1 MKRAVSVLTAAILF
15 GLAAQVWAQQAERR
29 ISAKDYWDKMAVGR
43 IGRIEAGG
51 LLGERLALWRN
62 KRLWH
67 MVESGYLLS
76 GFESRPGTHP
86 WQGEHVGKWLH
97 AATLAYEQTRDEKL
111 GRTLQETVKRLLAAQ
126 EANGYLGTYAEKNR
140 FYAVPAD
147 KRSWD
152 IWSHRYN
159 IYGLLTYERFHRDD
173 RIVRTCERMAD
184 LLIGTYGEGKA
195 DITLNGTRR
204 GISSTTVLESIMMLY
219 ERTHEERFLQFA
231 EHIVGCSE
239 NAPGL
244 RLMGAMLKKQD
255 VSGPGEGKAYQ
266 LMANLLGYLLLY
278 KHTGDERYLKTVQ
291 NGWENIMA
299 HHLYVTGGPWS
310 RKMPY
315 TGNKECFALPHDFDP
330 VEAVVETCS
339 TTTWVQL
346 NLHCLELT
354 GQARYAAEA
363 ERVVFNAI
371 MAAQYSEGIDW
382 CYFTKANQ
390 DARPFQSKITC
401 CASSGPRALEM
412 FSHYLIREVDGVV
425 SFASLVPCSVTLS
438 EAFGRAQIKVTG
450 NYPVSPSS
458 GIRFEQADGKE
469 FALEF
474 RDPYGARLASVRI
487 NGKDVVFNKTDRGFY
502 QISQSWKTDDE
513 IAIAFEYRLESHV
526 ERPKDGKKWVAFTY
540 GPWALAKEM
549 NKGAAFTQP
558 FLGKYIPSKAAS
570 KWLEPCPAR
579 EGDMPTFRIKDTE
592 VVLKPFFSA
601 GSLETGPHTYFRF

>member
-1 MKRAVSVLTAAILF
+1 
-15 GLAAQVWAQQAERR
+15 
-29 ISAKDYWDKMAVGR
+29 
-43 IGRIEAGG
+43 
-51 LLGERLALWRN
+51 
-62 KRLWH
+62 
-67 MVESGYLLS
+67 
-76 GFESRPGTHP
+76 
-86 WQGEHVGKWLH
+86 
-97 AATLAYEQTRDEKL
+97 
-111 GRTLQETVKRLLAAQ
+111 
-126 EANGYLGTYAEKNR
+126 
-140 FYAVPAD
+140 VPAD

-346 NLHCLELT
+346 NLHCLE
-354 GQARYAAEA
+354 
-363 ERVVFNAI
+363 
-371 MAAQYSEGIDW
+371 GIDW

-558 FLGKYIPSKAAS
+558 NGLS
-570 KWLEPCPAR
+570 LAR
-579 EGDMPTFRIKDTE
+579 PGRGTCRH
-592 VVLKPFFSA
+592 SA
-601 GSLETGPHTYFRF
+601 LRTPKLF